1 MVGDMV
7 KLGLNLPQFSHFA
20 PGSDVVAAAR
30 AIEEIGYD
38 SLWVFER
45 VLVPEDQSGPH
56 GLYSVPGLPWP
67 DVYRGVSDALI
78 TLATAAAVTER
89 IELATGV
96 LVVPLHLPMRLA
108 RELATL
114 DAASGGRLVA
124 GLGAGW
130 SPDEFAATAAVPL
143 SERGR
148 ALDDF
153 LDIAAAVWGPNPVSF
168 ATKRYEV
175 TAADIGPKPAHRIP
189 ILLGAGPGSPRALKR
204 VVDRADGWVASGVT
218 PEQVVGTLGRL
229 RETAEQAGREAPIS
243 CTVQIAV
250 LSLTG
255 QPLEPRQPLTASISQ
270 LIDDVGAFA
279 EAGADHVYLTLPA
292 ATRDVKEL
300 IDRAA
305 ELHEGVR
312 AAGI

>member
-1 MVGDMV
+1 MV
-7 KLGLNLPQFSHFA
+7 KLGVSLPQFSHYT
-20 PGSDVVAAAR
+20 PGADVVAAAR

-45 VLVPEDQSGPH
+45 FLVPEDQSGSH
-56 GLYSVPGLPWP
+56 GLYSVPGLAWP
-67 DVYRGVSDALI
+67 EIYRGVADALV
-78 TLATAAAVTER
+78 TLSTAAAVTER
-89 IELATGV
+89 ITLGTGV
-96 LVVPLHLPMRLA
+96 LVVPLHLPLRLA

-114 DAASGGRLVA
+114 DAFSGGRLVA

-130 SPDEFAATAAVPL
+130 SPDEFAAGAAVPL

-153 LDIAAAVWGPNPVSF
+153 LDIAAAVWGPNPVSYS
-168 ATKRYEV
+168 TQRYEV
-175 TAADIGPKPAHRIP
+175 GAADIGPKPAGRIP
-189 ILLGAGPGSPRALKR
+189 VLLGAGARADRALRR
-204 VVDRADGWVASGVT
+204 VAARADGWVASGVT
-218 PEQVVGTLGRL
+218 PEEVTTTRARL
-229 RETAEQAGREAPIS
+229 AELAAEAGRATPIS

-250 LSLTG
+250 LGVTG
-255 QPLEPRQPLTASISQ
+255 TSVEPRQPLTASIEQ
-270 LIDDVGAFA
+270 LVADVAAFA

-292 ATRDVKEL
+292 GLRDVKEL

-305 ELHEGVR
+305 ELHAGVR